1 MPAGAGFG
9 DRYLGQDQGQ
19 LSGMRDEKGIVFFR
33 DAASYIG
40 SANALLRII
49 RRKRLNELA
58 RDAAAILLREQM
70 PCLRAGDG
78 ESPAGWL
85 HQIVFQS
92 RTSGRHTG
100 LQDRR
105 P

>member
-1 MPAGAGFG
+1 M
-9 DRYLGQDQGQ
+9 
-19 LSGMRDEKGIVFFR
+19 
-33 DAASYIG
+33 
-40 SANALLRII
+40 
-49 RRKRLNELA
+49 A